1 MVDGALRIL
10 EAAPARMH
18 ATARLALRVLE
29 RSSLRGFSRLPLER
43 RARRIEGLE
52 SSGSM
57 LARNLVL
64 LLKSLCGVSYA
75 GAPEVQAVV
84 GSAPRCE
91 LGPGARAPRLPP
103 HLDFRALAPPDDGA
117 ERCDA
122 VVVGSGAGGAAAAR
136 VLAEAGLDVIV
147 LEEGGYH
154 DALTYSRNPVD
165 ALTTLYRDG
174 GLTACDGR
182 PPIAL
187 PVGRAVGGTT
197 VINSGS
203 CFRAPADVL
212 RSWRDDHG
220 IAWATELDGEYE
232 DIERD
237 LDVVP
242 VDPSTA
248 GRNAQLCRA
257 GAEAIGVSNGP
268 VPRNSGGVACCGT
281 CPTGCALDAKR
292 AMHVSELPR
301 AVRAGARIRAGVR
314 VERVTVTAGR
324 ATGVVGRRVP
334 WNGEGGLAR
343 YAAAPADGAP
353 YRVEARAVVLAGGAL
368 GTPELMLGQGIGGAH
383 AGRHLRIQPACWVGA
398 RFAGQQVRGWDG
410 VMQSWRVDEWLDRGL
425 FLEATFTPLAFG
437 AHWLRGAGAR
447 WKERV
452 ERYDEM
458 AIIGVHLAD
467 RSEGRVRVDG
477 KGRLRIRYGLTR
489 DDAAALRFGIARAA
503 LIHFVAG
510 ADEVY
515 PQVGGI
521 GALKRGEERRLEQ
534 GLFSPSALR
543 LEAFHPMGTARMGA
557 RAADSV
563 VDPSG
568 AVHRLPGLYVADA
581 SVLPTALG
589 ANPMLTIMACARRI
603 ARGLAERLA

>member
-1 MVDGALRIL
+1 MR
-10 EAAPARMH
+10 

-29 RSSLRGFSRLPLER
+29 RSSLPRFSRLSLER
-43 RARRIEGLE
+43 RARRIEKLE

-75 GAPEVQAVV
+75 RAHEVQEVV
-84 GSAPRCE
+84 GSSPRCE
-91 LGPGARAPRLPP
+91 LAPGARPPRLPP
-103 HLDFRALAPPDDGA
+103 HLDFRDLAPREEV
-117 ERCDA
+117 ERCDV
-122 VVVGSGAGGAAAAR
+122 VVVGSGAGGASAAR
-136 VLAEAGLDVIV
+136 VLAEAGLGVIV
-147 LEEGGYH
+147 LEEGGYQ
-154 DALTYSRNPVD
+154 DALTYSRDPID
-165 ALTTLYRDG
+165 ALTTLYREG

-212 RSWRDDHG
+212 RGWREERG
-220 IAWATELDGEYE
+220 IGWATDLEADYE
-232 DIERD
+232 ALERD

-242 VDPSTA
+242 VDPAAA
-248 GRNAQLCRA
+248 GRNAELCRA
-257 GAEAIGVSNGP
+257 GADAIGASNGP
-268 VPRNSGGVACCGT
+268 VPRNSGGVTCCGT
-281 CPTGCALDAKR
+281 CPMGCALDAKR

-301 AVRAGARIRAGVR
+301 AVRAGARVRSRVR
-314 VERVTVTAGR
+314 VERVAVQNGR
-324 ATGVVGRRVP
+324 ATGVVARRVDG
-334 WNGEGGLAR
+334 NGSDDGGAR
-343 YAAAPADGAP
+343 YA
-353 YRVEARAVVLAGGAL
+353 VEARAVLLAGGAL
-368 GTPELMLGQGIGGAH
+368 GTPELLLRQGIGGSH
-383 AGRHLRIQPACWVGA
+383 VGRHLHIHPACWVGA
-398 RFAGQQVRGWDG
+398 RFPGQEVRGWDG
-410 VMQSWRVDEWLDRGL
+410 VMQSWRVDEWLDRRL

-437 AHWLRGAGAR
+437 AHWLRGAGLA

-452 ERYDEM
+452 ARYGELG
-458 AIIGVHLAD
+458 IIGVHLTD

-477 KGRLRIRYGLTR
+477 KGRLRLRYSLGR
-489 DDAAALRFGIARAA
+489 ADAETLRFGIARAA
-503 LIHFVAG
+503 QIHFAAG
-510 ADEVY
+510 AEEVY

-521 GALKRGEERRLEQ
+521 DALGPGEERKLEE

-557 RAADSV
+557 RGRDSV

-568 AVHRLPGLYVADA
+568 AVHRLAGLYVADA

-589 ANPMLTIMACARRI
+589 ANPMLTIMACARQI
-603 ARGLAERLA
+603 ARGLADQLA

>member
-1 MVDGALRIL
+1 MRG
-10 EAAPARMH
+10 
-18 ATARLALRVLE
+18 TARLALRVLE
-29 RSSLRGFSRLPLER
+29 RSSLPRFSDMSPER
-43 RARRIEGLE
+43 RARRIERLE

-64 LLKSLCGVSYA
+64 LLKSLCAVSYA
-75 GAPEVQAVV
+75 RAPEVQAVV

-91 LGPGARAPRLPP
+91 LAPGAAPPPLPP
-103 HLDFRALAPPDDGA
+103 HLDRAALVPPEEGT
-117 ERCDA
+117 ERCDV
-122 VVVGSGAGGAAAAR
+122 VVVGSGAGGASAAR

-147 LEEGGYH
+147 VEEGEYH
-154 DALTYSRNPVD
+154 DALTYSRDPID

-197 VINSGS
+197 VVNSGS
-203 CFRAPADVL
+203 CFRAPDDVL
-212 RSWRDDHG
+212 HGWREERG
-220 IAWATELDGEYE
+220 IAWATELGYDYE
-232 DIERD
+232 AIERD

-242 VDPSTA
+242 VDPALA
-248 GRNAQLCRA
+248 GRNATLCRD
-257 GAEAIGVSNGP
+257 GADALGASNGP
-268 VPRNSGGVACCGT
+268 IPRNAGGVSCCGT
-281 CPTGCALDAKR
+281 CPAGCALDAKR

-301 AVRAGARIRAGVR
+301 AVAAGARVRAGVR
-314 VERVTVTAGR
+314 VERVLVRAGR
-324 ATGVVGRRVP
+324 AAGVVAAG
-334 WNGEGGLAR
+334 
-343 YAAAPADGAP
+343 YA
-353 YRVEARAVVLAGGAL
+353 VEARAVVLAGGAL
-368 GTPELMLGQGIGGAH
+368 GTPELLLRQGLDGH
-383 AGRHLRIQPACWVGA
+383 VGRHLHVQPACWVGA
-398 RFAGQQVRGWDG
+398 RFPFEVNGWDG

-437 AHWLRGAGAR
+437 AHWLRGAGAA

-452 ERYDEM
+452 AGYGRIG
-458 AIIGVHLAD
+458 IIGVHLTD

-477 KGRLRIRYGLTR
+477 KGRLRLSYSLSR
-489 DDAAALRFGIARAA
+489 DDAARMRFGIARAA
-503 LIHFVAG
+503 EIHFAAG
-510 ADEVY
+510 AEEVY

-521 GALKRGEERRLEQ
+521 EALRPGAERTIEES
-534 GLFSPSALR
+534 LFSPSALR

-557 RAADSV
+557 SERDSV

-568 AVHRLPGLYVADA
+568 AVRALPGLHVADA

-603 ARGLAERLA
+603 ARGLAEELT